1 MAKCAIVGM
10 GYYSQKLPG
19 LGALDYALYN
29 GMSLTD
35 SPIEAEFLLKS
46 VEEALGQAGY
56 VSNYHARI
64 AVITTSQSQLDITQ
78 LQLSGPLYQVQSG
91 DNAVF
96 QAIAQAQVLFQNGQA
111 EAVLLVGQHEAV
123 VLKPYPFVQQTR
135 QPIYAILESPTFAEN
150 LAGISAAIQT
160 ATESAGIS
168 PEQLGYLEFGGR
180 SIGQEDAAELPELLK
195 TFQNISPFQIAA
207 GGKGES
213 GLVSLIKTVLSLYHR
228 YIPAIPDWTR
238 PYGEG
243 WQDSP
248 FYIAGRSRGW
258 FMEKGQNQRFAAI
271 SSLAPNNSYAY
282 LLLSEAENPAQPD
295 YSYLEQL
302 PLQLFPLAGNDRESL
317 LASLKDLSY
326 RLTESSSVAQLAEQ
340 CFQTFQANPASS
352 YAVALLAKNWEGLA
366 AEIESALAGVANAF
380 DKGRDWKSKQ
390 GSYFSPNPLGA
401 KGEVAFV
408 YPGAFNSFIG
418 LGQDLFKLY
427 PDLYERFAKINPD
440 LSGALAAK
448 QLYPRSLEALSEAQL
463 DEQEAQ
469 LEYDP
474 ATMIQSGAS
483 FAILF
488 TMLVRDYFKVKP
500 RATFGYSMGETSMF
514 WATGVWQGGKK
525 GLDTFQDS
533 TLFRTRLVGPKDSVR
548 EQWGI
553 PAETEGVDF
562 WSTYYILAPVEKV
575 QEGLKG
581 EERVYLTHIN
591 TPEEV
596 IISGDTAGC
605 KRVIERLKCHFLRR
619 PASFVMHCP
628 PALAEYNELVK
639 LHSHPAR
646 VVSGLTFY
654 SAADYRPV
662 SLSQREIAR
671 SVSRMICQQLDFPR
685 LVKQVYQDGSRIFV
699 ELGPGNTCSRWIGKI
714 LKNTPHAVYH
724 VAQKGTDDQTSLLKL
739 LAQLVS
745 QRVPLDLS
753 LLYGQGEQIRPVM
766 PTLRLPL
773 EKLQEQVSL
782 RSEIHSAFLQNRKTA
797 VAQFGQLVGQQISL
811 LKAQAQ
817 QSSGVQVLPRKPA
830 LFDRDKLE
838 EFAAGS
844 VVKCF
849 GPDYAIYEGRRLSRI
864 PNSDLLL
871 MSRITSIEGQRGKF
885 EGVSTIEAEYD
896 VPLNAWFYQHNSHP
910 TMPYSVIMEIALQP
924 CGFLAAYKG
933 SALLFPNENLY
944 FRNLDGRAEL
954 IREADVRGKT
964 ITTRARLL
972 VTTALNGTIIQRFD
986 FELSCEGQPF
996 YRGESAFGFF
1006 PAETMINQVGLDGGK
1021 VIQPWYVAKE
1031 QPGELVNL
1039 QAGAPLL
1046 KAPPGKPHYRLA
1058 SGQLEFLD
1066 EVRLIPGGG
1075 KFGQG
1080 YVFAR
1085 KQVNPADWFYR
1096 CHFYQD
1102 PVMPG
1107 SLGIEA
1113 ILEAMQVYALKQD
1126 LGAGLKSPHFEP
1138 LSGHSI
1144 SWKYRGQ
1151 LLLTN
1156 REMQLEVHLSRVERL
1171 PGRVN
1176 LIGEASLWKDNVRI
1190 YEIKEIGLCLK
1201 ES

>member
-1 MAKCAIVGM
+1 M

-29 GMSLTD
+29 GLPLND
-35 SPIEAEFLLKS
+35 SSTKAEFLLKAS
-46 VEEALGQAGY
+46 EEALQQAGY
-56 VSNYHARI
+56 AANNRARI
-64 AVITTSQSQLDITQ
+64 VVISTNPNQLDITP
-78 LQLSGPLYQVQSG
+78 LQINSPLYQVQAG
-91 DNAVF
+91 DNTVF
-96 QAIAQAQVLFQNGQA
+96 QAITQAQTLFQAGQA
-111 EAVLLVGQHEAV
+111 EAVLLVGQCEAV
-123 VLKPYPFVQQTR
+123 VLNSYPLARQSRQT
-135 QPIYAILESPTFAEN
+135 IYAIIESLAFAEN
-150 LAGISAAIQT
+150 SEGISAAIQT
-160 ATESAGIS
+160 ANESAGIN
-168 PEQLGYLEFGGR
+168 PEQVGYLEFGGR
-180 SIGQEDAAELPELLK
+180 AIAQEATAELPQLLK
-195 TFQNISPFQIAA
+195 VYQGLPSLQIAA
-207 GGKGES
+207 GGTGES
-213 GLVSLIKTVLSLYHR
+213 GLVSLIKAALSLYHR
-228 YIPAIPDWTR
+228 YIPAIPDWQQ
-238 PYGEG
+238 PYGAG
-243 WQDSP
+243 WQSSP
-248 FYIAGRSRGW
+248 FYIVGRSRGW
-258 FMEKGQNQRFAAI
+258 FLERGHSHRIAAI
-271 SSLAPNNSYAY
+271 SCFAPDGNYAY
-282 LLLSEAENPAQPD
+282 LLLSEAQKPAPPD
-295 YSYLEQL
+295 YSYLQQL
-302 PLQLFPLAGNDRESL
+302 PLQLFPLAGNDKEGL
-317 LASLKDLSY
+317 LAFLKDLGHKLGEQDS
-326 RLTESSSVAQLAEQ
+326 LTNLARQ
-340 CFQTFQANPASS
+340 CFQTFKVNPNAPYAIALVANSR
-352 YAVALLAKNWEGLA
+352 EGLA
-366 AEIESALAGVANAF
+366 TEIEAALTGVLNAF
-380 DKGRDWKSKQ
+380 EKGRDWKSKH
-390 GSYFSPNPLGA
+390 GSYFSPSPLGA

-440 LSGALAAK
+440 LSSAIAEK

-463 DEQEAQ
+463 DAQEAQ

-500 RATFGYSMGETSMF
+500 RAAFGYSMGETSMF
-514 WATGVWQGGKK
+514 WATGVWQSGEK

-533 TLFRTRLVGPKDSVR
+533 TLFRTRLVGPKESVR

-553 PAETEGVDF
+553 PAETEGEDF
-562 WSTYYILAPVEKV
+562 WSTYYILAPLEKV

-605 KRVIERLKCHFLRR
+605 KRVIERLKCHYLRR

-628 PALAEYNELVK
+628 PALAEYDELVK
-639 LHSHPAR
+639 LHSQPSR

-671 SVSRMICQQLDFPR
+671 SVSRMICQPLDFPR
-685 LVKQVYQDGSRIFV
+685 LVNQVYQDGSRIFV

-714 LKNTPHAVYH
+714 LKHTPHAVLH

-739 LAQLVS
+739 LAQLTS

-753 LLYGQGEQIRPVM
+753 LLYGQTQQTRPIV
-766 PTLRLPL
+766 PALRLPL

-817 QSSGVQVLPRKPA
+817 QSGGVQVLPRKPA

-849 GPDYAIYEGRRLSRI
+849 GSDYAIYEGRRLSRI

-871 MSRITSIEGQRGKF
+871 MSRITSIEGERGIF

-896 VPLNAWFYQHNSHP
+896 VPENAWFYQHNSHP
-910 TMPYSVIMEIALQP
+910 SMPYSVIMEIALQP

-933 SALLFPNENLY
+933 SALLFPNEDLY

-954 IREADVRGKT
+954 IREADVRSKT

-972 VTTALNGTIIQRFD
+972 VTTTLNGTIIQRFE

-1006 PAETMINQVGLDGGK
+1006 PADTMINQVGLDGGK
-1021 VIQPWYVAKE
+1021 IIQPWYVANG
-1031 QPGELVNL
+1031 QAGELAKL
-1039 QAGAPLL
+1039 QAGESLFN
-1046 KAPPGKPHYRLA
+1046 APPGKPHYRLA
-1058 SGQLEFLD
+1058 TGQLEFLD

-1075 KFGQG
+1075 KFGHG
-1080 YVFAR
+1080 YLFAS
-1085 KQVNPADWFYR
+1085 KQVDPADWFYR

-1107 SLGIEA
+1107 SLGVEA

-1126 LGAGLKSPHFEP
+1126 LGAGLNSPHFEP

-1151 LLLTN
+1151 LLPTN
-1156 REMQLEVHLSRVERL
+1156 REMRLEVHLSRVERL
-1171 PGRVN
+1171 PGLVN